1 MKVLVAGGAG
11 YIGTH
16 TCVAL
21 AENGFEIVCADNFSN
36 SKPLALARTR
46 KVSGQDFEFIKAD
59 FCDPAQSDAVFE
71 GRDIDAVIY
80 FAAFKAVGESVEKP
94 LKYYANNLI
103 GLMNII
109 ASMNKYG
116 VRNFVFSSSATVYG
130 DHNPMPAKEEYP
142 ISATNPYGMTKVM
155 TEEILR
161 DICKADPNFNAV
173 MLRYFNPIGSHES
186 GDIGED
192 SGDRPNNLLPLLLQV
207 ADGTRKEL
215 MVFGNDYDT
224 HDGTGV
230 RDYIHVMDLA
240 EGHVA
245 ALRRFEENRGL
256 EVFNLG
262 TGVGYSVLDIIGAF
276 ERATGVKV
284 PYRIVDRRPGDVA
297 VCLADPTNA
306 NTVLGWKTKRTLDD
320 MCVDAW
326 RWQTKNPNGYV
337 E

>member
-21 AENGFEIVCADNFSN
+21 ANNGFDIVCADNLSN
-36 SKPLALARTR
+36 SKKMAVDRTR
-46 KVSGQDFEFIKAD
+46 VVAGQNFEFIEAD
-59 FCDPAQSDAVFE
+59 FCDPKQSDAVFE

-80 FAAFKAVGESVEKP
+80 FAAFKAVGESVAKP

-103 GLMNII
+103 GMMNII

-116 VRNFVFSSSATVYG
+116 VHNFVFSSSATVYG
-130 DHNPMPAKEEYP
+130 ANNPMPAKEEYP
-142 ISATNPYGMTKVM
+142 TSATNPYGWTKVM
-155 TEEILR
+155 TEQIVG

-173 MLRYFNPIGSHES
+173 ILRYFNPIGSHES

-192 SGDRPNNLLPLLLQV
+192 SGDAPNNLLPLLLQV

-215 MVFGNDYDT
+215 MVFGDDYDT

-245 ALRRFEENRGL
+245 ALRRFEQNRGL

-262 TGVGYSVLDIIGAF
+262 TGVGYSVLDIIRSF
-276 ERATGVKV
+276 EKATGVKV
-284 PYRIVDRRPGDVA
+284 PYRITDRRPGDVA

-306 NTVLGWKTKRTLDD
+306 NQVLGWKAKRNLDD

-326 RWQTKNPNGYV
+326 RWQQKNPNGYV